1 MILQVSTCVL
11 SKISFIVLWCN
22 NFDNFEYRLILK
34 NSKYYK
40 TKPTFLWTFSLSWI
54 QVWVQVHKPILHCT
68 KMKKS
73 LMENF
78 IFCAVLGQTML
89 DDRKTIWVLPQG
101 KFTLYCL
108 SQMFYK
114 KDILK
119 KFMWPA
125 TFLKKRLRH
134 WCFYENVR
142 KFLRTPFFIEHIHL
156 QLLKIYLWKYD
167 S

>member
-1 MILQVSTCVL
+1 MTTSNIDYYLRIPNTIKPNQLPSEHFLCHEYKYEYK
-11 SKISFIVLWCN
+11 SISL
-22 NFDNFEYRLILK
+22 
-34 NSKYYK
+34 YY
-40 TKPTFLWTFSLSWI
+40 TA
-54 QVWVQVHKPILHCT
+54 Q

-89 DDRKTIWVLPQG
+89 DDRKTISVLLQG

-119 KFMWPA
+119 KFMRPA